1 MNRRMRSPPRSAT
14 EQPLRRSPVVH
25 ARRLGDEVILYDES
39 RHEALYLNSFAAA
52 LWERLDGAGTTDHLI
67 ADLSR
72 EFALLPKT
80 IASWTDQAL
89 GHLKREGWV
98 WEFGNSDSLKSATP
112 PGADPCMMIPRAAR
126 RADHESMTEETRFP
140 SPGCGKPPDS
150 AQPLNAPSKAGFSP
164 AHYQIGAVAL
174 TLSGRHAPTI
184 RAFDA
189 LYHLYRVAA
198 PSPIALEVA
207 IERSHP
213 SWPFAPPLFDVWVD
227 GHRRFSRIRPEA
239 LLPHL
244 EWAINGGVIHTL
256 PHRVQVHAGVAS
268 RNGVGVMFPAP
279 PQSGKST
286 LVTLLV
292 KRGWRY
298 LSDEFALLDC
308 DRMVSHAYPKA
319 ICIKDGSV
327 EALERIGVPVGGLPR
342 HLKGKKGGVRFLDPA
357 ALNASAV
364 IAQTQIRAIIFP
376 RYIREAVP
384 RYTPLSPARALFD
397 LLPLT
402 LNFTRFRR
410 SGVERLANLVETT
423 WQARLEFGDLEAV
436 GGFLDRWVD
445 ETLSAGSYP
454 AGGESSLCPACRGH
468 PEAGIGIEGAAEE
481 LCALSA

>member
-1 MNRRMRSPPRSAT
+1 MNRRMLSPPRSAT
-14 EQPLRRSPVVH
+14 GQPLRRSPVVH
-25 ARRLGDEVILYDES
+25 ARRLGDEAVLYDEA

-52 LWERLDGAGTTDHLI
+52 LWERLDSAGTIDHLV
-67 ADLSR
+67 ADLAR
-72 EFALLPKT
+72 EFALLPRT

-98 WEFGNSDSLKSATP
+98 WEFGNPDSMK
-112 PGADPCMMIPRAAR
+112 RAAPLGG
-126 RADHESMTEETRFP
+126 DHEFMTDEARFP
-140 SPGCGKPPDS
+140 APERGKPPDS
-150 AQPLNAPSKAGFSP
+150 AQPLNAPSQAGFSP

-174 TLSGRHAPTI
+174 TLSGSHAPTI
-184 RAFDA
+184 RTFDA
-189 LYHLYRVAA
+189 LYRVYRVAVS
-198 PSPIALEVA
+198 SPIALEVI

-213 SWPFAPPLFDVWVD
+213 SWPFVPPLFDVWVD

-244 EWAINGGVIHTL
+244 EWAINGGVIHAF

-268 RNGVGVMFPAP
+268 RDGVGIMFPAP

-292 KRGWRY
+292 KRGWSY

-342 HLKGKKGGVRFLDPA
+342 HLKGKKGGVRFLDPG

-364 IAQTQIRAIIFP
+364 IAQTKIRAIIFP
-376 RYIREAVP
+376 RYTRAAVP

-410 SGVERLANLVETT
+410 SGVERLASLVEATR
-423 WQARLEFGDLEAV
+423 QARLEFGDLEAV
-436 GGFLDRWVD
+436 GDFLDRWAD
-445 ETLSAGSYP
+445 EPPSAAGYP
-454 AGGESSLCPACRGH
+454 ADGESSLCPACRGH
-468 PEAGIGIEGAAEE
+468 QGAGISVEGAAEE
-481 LCALSA
+481 LCALGG